1 MDASSAATPGSGD
14 AGDAGAVSDTPGDAG
29 AVTVVSLEAAGV
41 ASGSLEAAAVSYL
54 RSLVAAGYSPHTL
67 AGSKSDLAQFLT
79 FVETLGVD
87 RPGRLQPAHVRTY
100 VAALADGRLRP
111 GGRPYA
117 RASIARKLS
126 VVRSFLRFCVDEDL
140 LGLSPALGIRS
151 PKLPRRLPAVMA
163 QEQVGRL
170 LDGWGGEDPLDL
182 RDRALYELVYSC
194 GLRCQEVIDLRMGDV
209 DVGGREVRVKGKGS
223 KERVV
228 PVGDEALHAL
238 GRYLHA
244 GRPVLCRQTAAAGD
258 GRIFVSRRGRPLS
271 PSDVRRRLERHLAL
285 VDAPAGVSPHT
296 LRHSFATHLL
306 EGGADLRSI
315 QELLGHSSLST
326 TQVYTHVSASH
337 LRSVYRRAHPR
348 A

>member
-1 MDASSAATPGSGD
+1 MVGVSRTTAPGSGD
-14 AGDAGAVSDTPGDAG
+14 AGAAPKVSRETTVTAVDALADSIAAVSE
-29 AVTVVSLEAAGV
+29 V
-41 ASGSLEAAAVSYL
+41 SLEAAAVSYL
-54 RSLVAAGYSPHTL
+54 RSLLGAGYSPRTL
-67 AGSKSDLAQFLT
+67 AASKSDLAQFLA
-79 FVETLGVD
+79 FAGDLGVD
-87 RPGRLQPAHVRTY
+87 EPALLQPGHVRAY

-111 GGRPYA
+111 SGRPYA
-117 RASIARKLS
+117 RASMARKLS
-126 VVRSFLRFCVDEDL
+126 VVRSLLRFCVDEGL
-140 LGLSPALGIRS
+140 LGLSPAAGIRP

-170 LDGWGGEDPLDL
+170 LDGWVGDDPLDL

-209 DVGGREVRVKGKGS
+209 DVEGREVRVKGKGS

-228 PVGDEALHAL
+228 PVGGEALHAL
-238 GRYLHA
+238 SRYLHA
-244 GRPVLCRQTAAAGD
+244 GRPALHRQTAPAGD
-258 GRIFVSRRGRPLS
+258 RIFLSRRGRPLS

-285 VDAPAGVSPHT
+285 VDAPEGVSPHT